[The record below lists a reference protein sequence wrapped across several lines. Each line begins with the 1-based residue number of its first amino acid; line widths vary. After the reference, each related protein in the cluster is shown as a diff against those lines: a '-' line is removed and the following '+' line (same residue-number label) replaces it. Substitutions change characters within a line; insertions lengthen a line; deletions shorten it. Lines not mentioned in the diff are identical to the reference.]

1 MGFSFADLNPIN
13 LLAKTASDII
23 DNLHTSQ
30 EEKDAAK
37 LAIGKVQHSAV
48 QDALSFEIEQVKAQS
63 AIIIAEAKSGWLSR
77 SWRPMLMFVFMAII
91 INNFIIWPYS
101 TELGITA
108 QVLEFPAWMQ
118 DLLKLG
124 VGGYIGGRSA
134 EKIIPAT
141 VSAWKGSTSSDNS

>member
-1 MGFSFADLNPIN
+1 MAFSFNPIN
-13 LLAKTASDII
+13 ALVNAAGSII

-37 LAIGKVQHSAV
+37 LAIGKVQHSLV
-48 QDALSFEIEQVKAQS
+48 QDALAFEIEQVKAQS

-77 SWRPMLMFVFMAII
+77 SWRPILMFVFMAII
-91 INNFIIWPYS
+91 VNNFIVWPYS

-108 QVLEFPAWMQ
+108 QQLDFPKWMQ
-118 DLLKLG
+118 DLLKMG

-134 EKIIPAT
+134 EKIIP
-141 VSAWKGSTSSDNS
+141 SAIEKWRGSIGDAG